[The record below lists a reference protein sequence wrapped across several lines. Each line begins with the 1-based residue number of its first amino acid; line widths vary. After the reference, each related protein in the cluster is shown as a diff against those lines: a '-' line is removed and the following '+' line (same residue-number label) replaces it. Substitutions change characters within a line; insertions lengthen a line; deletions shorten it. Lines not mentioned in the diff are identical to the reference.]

1 MSSKHNI
8 RYKSAAAV
16 PKWMRDNAKRGLAWV
31 KEKKAGDG
39 VTDKTIREAR
49 EMASG
54 IVTVDK
60 AMRMSAWF
68 ARHMVDLSSPDA
80 KRGAGGFPSPGIV
93 AHALWGGG
101 SATDS
106 RRAKAWAA
114 AFAEK
119 KYKQLGGD
127 GSPPNYKVLLITN
140 KHLGNLHNE
149 LSHGTWSKGSVSWGL
164 AGQVRRRLGD
174 DLDGGAVQGGGGKLK
189 LKKVGGGGTGSSGGG
204 TGSSGGGTGST
215 SGSTARPSPLNTGTW
230 SAKDLD
236 ADRNITRPDGSTGT
250 LRRATQPERSEDI
263 TSMALT
269 THNKRRE
276 NLSRALNTET
286 GRRIGAV
293 DKKAHSA
300 RIKADFKKYVAEL
313 EKIPTVKVLT
323 KKFGEGGS
331 EWGPEPTFTV
341 QYKGNGEARRV
352 SAKFARGG
360 TDVLG
365 QRGNPQDAMF
375 VMKTVPHSFK
385 SRNWY
390 QSDAAP
396 RITIKTKYVTLQ
408 EKAAIESGL
417 TKAGIGG
424 WTWSTQNGQS
434 VLRLD
439 WVEKYANGQTTT
451 QWMKAANSAP
461 AIVAQAQ
468 QFFGVKTVRESVSTE
483 TWGEKDYTKI
493 VKAKT
498 TQQVTDGEFM
508 DTYPIE

>member
-1 MSSKHNI
+1 MRSKDI
-8 RYKSAAAV
+8 IQYKSAAAV

-49 EMASG
+49 AMASG
-54 IVTVDK
+54 VVTVDK

-127 GSPPNYKVLLITN
+127 GSPPNYKVLLVN
-140 KHLGNLHNE
+140 LKHLGNLHNE
-149 LSHGTWSKGSVSWGL
+149 LSHGTWAKGSSRGL
-164 AGQVRRRLGD
+164 AGKVRRRLGD
-174 DLDGGAVQGGGGKLK
+174 ELDGGAVQGGGGKLK
-189 LKKVGGGGTGSSGGG
+189 KVGGGN
-204 TGSSGGGTGST
+204 
-215 SGSTARPSPLNTGTW
+215 TARPSKLNTGTW
-230 SAKDLD
+230 SANDLG

-250 LRRATQPERSEDI
+250 PVSRTLRRATEPERLEDI

-276 NLSRALNTET
+276 NLSKALNTET

-293 DKKAHSA
+293 DQRAHSA
-300 RIKADFKKYVAEL
+300 RIKGDFKKYVAEL

-331 EWGPEPTFTV
+331 QWGKEPTFTV

-365 QRGNPQDAMF
+365 RRGNPQDAMF

-385 SRNWY
+385 SR
-390 QSDAAP
+390 S
-396 RITIKTKYVTLQ
+396 
-408 EKAAIESGL
+408 
-417 TKAGIGG
+417 
-424 WTWSTQNGQS
+424 
-434 VLRLD
+434 
-439 WVEKYANGQTTT
+439 
-451 QWMKAANSAP
+451 
-461 AIVAQAQ
+461 
-468 QFFGVKTVRESVSTE
+468 
-483 TWGEKDYTKI
+483 
-493 VKAKT
+493 
-498 TQQVTDGEFM
+498 
-508 DTYPIE
+508 

>member
-1 MSSKHNI
+1 MRSKDI
-8 RYKSAAAV
+8 IQYKSAAAV

-49 EMASG
+49 AMASG
-54 IVTVDK
+54 VVTVDK

-114 AFAEK
+114 AYAEK

-127 GSPPNYKVLLITN
+127 GSPPNYKVLLVN
-140 KHLGNLHNE
+140 LKHLGNLHNE
-149 LSHGTWSKGSVSWGL
+149 LSHGTWAKGSSRGL
-164 AGQVRRRLGD
+164 AGKVRRRLGD

-189 LKKVGGGGTGSSGGG
+189 KVGGGGTGSSSGG
-204 TGSSGGGTGST
+204 TGSP
-215 SGSTARPSPLNTGTW
+215 SGSTARPSLVNTGTW

-276 NLSRALNTET
+276 NLSKTLNSET

-293 DKKAHSA
+293 DQRAHSA
-300 RIKADFKKYVAEL
+300 RIKRDFKKYVAEL

-365 QRGNPQDAMF
+365 RRGNPQDAMF

-396 RITIKTKYVTLQ
+396 RITIKTKYVTLE
-408 EKAAIESGL
+408 EKKAIEKNL

-439 WVEKYANGQTTT
+439 WVEKYAYGQTTT

-483 TWGEKDYTKI
+483 TWGKKDYTKI
-493 VKAKT
+493 VEAKNK
-498 TQQVTDGEFM
+498 QQITDGEFR

>member
-1 MSSKHNI
+1 MRSKDI
-8 RYKSAAAV
+8 IQYKSAAAV

-49 EMASG
+49 AMASG
-54 IVTVDK
+54 VVTVDK

-127 GSPPNYKVLLITN
+127 GSPPNYKVLLIN
-140 KHLGNLHNE
+140 LKHLGNLHNE
-149 LSHGTWSKGSVSWGL
+149 LSHGTWSKGSSRGL
-164 AGQVRRRLGD
+164 AGKVRRRLGD

-189 LKKVGGGGTGSSGGG
+189 KVGGGAVQGGGGKTPKVGGGGTAS
-204 TGSSGGGTGST
+204 
-215 SGSTARPSPLNTGTW
+215 STARPSPINTGTW

-236 ADRNITRPDGSTGT
+236 GDRNITRPDGSTGT
-250 LRRATQPERSEDI
+250 LRRSTQPERSEDI

-276 NLSRALNTET
+276 NLSKALNSET

-293 DKKAHSA
+293 DQKAHSA
-300 RIKADFKKYVAEL
+300 RIKGDFKKYVAEL
-313 EKIPTVKVLT
+313 EKIPTVRVLT

-331 EWGPEPTFTV
+331 RWGKEPTFTV

-360 TDVLG
+360 KDVLG
-365 QRGNPQDAMF
+365 QRGNPQEAMF

-408 EKAAIESGL
+408 EKKAIEDNL

-424 WTWSTQNGQS
+424 WTWSTQKGQS

-439 WVEKYANGQTTT
+439 WVEKYADGQTTT
-451 QWMKAANSAP
+451 QWMKAANRAP
-461 AIVAQAQ
+461 AIVAKAQ

-493 VKAKT
+493 VEAKK
-498 TQQVTDGEFM
+498 TQQITDGEFR
-508 DTYPIE
+508 DTYPIA

>member
-1 MSSKHNI
+1 MRSKDI
-8 RYKSAAAV
+8 IQYKSAAAV

-49 EMASG
+49 AMASG
-54 IVTVDK
+54 VVTVDK

-119 KYKQLGGD
+119 KHKQLGGD
-127 GSPPNYKVLLITN
+127 GSPLNYKVLLVSR
-140 KHLGNLHNE
+140 KHLGGLHDE
-149 LSHGTWSKGSVSWGL
+149 ASHGSWSRGPRGGL
-164 AGQVRRRLGD
+164 AGAVRRRLGQDMD
-174 DLDGGAVQGGGGKLK
+174 DLSDGGGIGVAARLTRPKSKLNK
-189 LKKVGGGGTGSSGGG
+189 GSW
-204 TGSSGGGTGST
+204 T
-215 SGSTARPSPLNTGTW
+215 SN
-230 SAKDLD
+230 DLEL
-236 ADRNITRPDGSTGT
+236 DRDFTRPDGSTA
-250 LRRATQPERSEDI
+250 RRSSQPTRQGDV
-263 TSMALT
+263 TSIALT
-269 THNKRRE
+269 THNRRRL
-276 NLSRALNTET
+276 NLSRALNPQT
-286 GRRIGAV
+286 GRRIGPV
-293 DKKAHSA
+293 DQKSHSA
-300 RIKADFKKYVAEL
+300 RIQRDFERYTKEL
-313 EKIPTVKVLT
+313 EGIPTVKVLT
-323 KKFGEGGS
+323 KRFGEGGS

-352 SAKFARGG
+352 SAKFARGKK
-360 TDVLG
+360 DALG

-375 VMKTVPHSFK
+375 VMKTVPHNFK

-396 RITIKTKYVTLQ
+396 RLTIKTKYVTLQ

-424 WTWSTQNGQS
+424 WTWSTRKGQS

-439 WVEKYANGQTTT
+439 WVEKYAGDQTSK
-451 QWMKAANSAP
+451 QWIQAANKAP
-461 AIVAQAQ
+461 AIVAKAQ
-468 QFFGVKTVRESVSTE
+468 QFLGVRSVRESVSTE
-483 TWGEKDYTKI
+483 TWGKEDYTKI
-493 VKAKT
+493 IDAK
-498 TQQVTDGEFM
+498 QGRQLDGYNYE
-508 DTYPIE
+508 YPKT